1 MSDNDEA
8 RPRQT
13 AEPAH
18 MLRRAGYVSTM
29 SLKIQR
35 YDLVSKG
42 HVLATRPVGREVGAE
57 AAGRLAD
64 LPRPTAELLWR
75 RRRIA
80 VVPVRGPQRA
90 ARRADVVQQHW
101 LLFTGMNEDV
111 RESVELVLKHEKMV
125 LGSLE
130 DNHIDLLGGS
140 EHLSDTL
147 REAQKLGTFTA
158 PELAKRLSVKLP
170 ALHQRLNQLAE
181 AGLLTREDDPT
192 ATRGKRGKYTAP
204 PADELRDADGE
215 SAEVSVLA
223 GAH

>member
-1 MSDNDEA
+1 MSDHDEA

-13 AEPAH
+13 TELAH
-18 MLRRAGYVSTM
+18 MLGRAGYVSTM
-29 SLKIQR
+29 SVKIQR

-42 HVLATRPVGREVGAE
+42 RVLATRPVGREVGAE
-57 AAGRLAD
+57 AAAKLAD
-64 LPRPTAELLWR
+64 SPGLLLSFYGVDVASPSFLR
-75 RRRIA
+75 EVLNA
-80 VVPVRGPQRA
+80 LRG
-90 ARRADVVQQHW
+90 VLMSSEQHW

-111 RESVELVLKHEKMV
+111 QESVELVLKHEKMV

-130 DNHIDLLGGS
+130 ENHIDLLGGS
-140 EHLSDTL
+140 EHLSETL
-147 REAQKLGTFTA
+147 REAQKLGKFTA
-158 PELAKRLSVKLP
+158 PELAKRLKVKLP

-181 AGLLTREDDPT
+181 AGLLMREDDPT

-204 PADELRDADGE
+204 PADELREADGE